1 MISFNIGKLEQSI
14 DIQRRLV
21 GDAGFRD
28 EVSDIL
34 LKYIRGDWGDTSY
47 DICRD
52 NTRNAVVGGMIS
64 AQYRISDGTL
74 IFVTTDAAREKTM
87 MTMGE

>member
-1 MISFNIGKLEQSI
+1 MISFKIGNLQQSI
-14 DIQRRLV
+14 DIQRRLAS
-21 GDAGFRD
+21 DAVFRD

-34 LKYIRGDWGDTSY
+34 LKYIRGEWGDTPY

-64 AQYRISDGTL
+64 AQYHISDGTL
-74 IFVTTDAAREKTM
+74 IFVTTDAARKKTM